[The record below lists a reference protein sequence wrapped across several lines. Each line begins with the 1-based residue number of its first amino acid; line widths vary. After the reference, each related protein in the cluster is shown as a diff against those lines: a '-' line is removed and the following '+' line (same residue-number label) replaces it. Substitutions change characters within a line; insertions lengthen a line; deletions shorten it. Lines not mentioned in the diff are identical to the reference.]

1 MADPDRRLLTRMQ
14 RVTAAVVS
22 TTVAVGLA
30 LAAPAAG
37 SVSVGAQ
44 KPRFCRTL
52 EKLSENVVITPP
64 TESGQVDP
72 EQAATSANGLRKAAK
87 TAPKSLRKALKTLA
101 AFNERIAAGG
111 ARRHH
116 HGTGCR
122 ALRSV
127 DTLRAVPRREV
138 PGPPG
143 ALDAAAHLTI
153 PHRRTTAVA
162 CRPRVR

>member
-1 MADPDRRLLTRMQ
+1 MQ

-37 SVSVGAQ
+37 SVFVGAQ
-44 KPRFCRTL
+44 KPKFCRTL

-72 EQAATSANGLRKAAK
+72 EQAATSAKGLRKAAK

-101 AFNERIAAGG
+101 AFNERIAAG
-111 ARRHH
+111 
-116 HGTGCR
+116 
-122 ALRSV
+122 
-127 DTLRAVPRREV
+127 D
-138 PGPPG
+138 
-143 ALDAAAHLTI
+143 ALDDIITEQGAELSEASTRYGLYYAGKCLGLQVPSTL
-153 PHRRTTAVA
+153 PPT
-162 CRPRVR
+162 